1 MPTLEK
7 TEGGLPRSALRYRPT
22 TADTITVDEYVTA
35 PRHQCSRCAV
45 PPGIASQKP
54 STKMQNL
61 LETLQ
66 GTACWQAILNVFAAG
81 GVVAGCSAGA
91 MVLGAALLDFPRT
104 WRTLPA
110 LGLAPGIA
118 IIPHFDEIP
127 SLLTHVIAAARRSI
141 TVVGI
146 DGSTA
151 LDGSNGQWS
160 VQGKG
165 GVTVFTSKQKTRYLA
180 GDEVPLPQ
188 ALHPSG

>member
-1 MPTLEK
+1 
-7 TEGGLPRSALRYRPT
+7 
-22 TADTITVDEYVTA
+22 
-35 PRHQCSRCAV
+35 
-45 PPGIASQKP
+45 
-54 STKMQNL
+54 
-61 LETLQ
+61 
-66 GTACWQAILNVFAAG
+66 
-81 GVVAGCSAGA
+81 VAGCSAGA

-127 SLLTHVIAAARRSI
+127 SLLTHVIAAARRNI

-151 LDGSNGQWS
+151 LVGSNGQWS

-180 GDEVPLPQ
+180 GDEVPVL
-188 ALHPSG
+188 AT

>member
-81 GVVAGCSAGA
+81 GVVAGCCSGA
-91 MVLGAALLDFPRT
+91 MVHGDALLDCSHT
-104 WRTLPA
+104 WR
-110 LGLAPGIA
+110 
-118 IIPHFDEIP
+118 
-127 SLLTHVIAAARRSI
+127 
-141 TVVGI
+141 
-146 DGSTA
+146 
-151 LDGSNGQWS
+151 
-160 VQGKG
+160 
-165 GVTVFTSKQKTRYLA
+165 
-180 GDEVPLPQ
+180 
-188 ALHPSG
+188 